1 MLFIAKRRRKKKGG
15 EEREGRKKKIKR
27 KKFLFIRSKHAKRWC
42 RRRGAIE
49 VSSLFVAATE
59 RDCGVGEMGRGRGRR
74 IWSIHLSGE
83 NATTANNAVVF
94 SRHAL
99 CRQVRQS
106 RALKFDR
113 YSVGRSFW
121 SPPPHPSITRPA
133 RKKKRARFV
142 VRPATSGS
150 RISYEWHVF
159 QNG

>member
-1 MLFIAKRRRKKKGG
+1 MQKEEEEKKGREEGKKKNNK
-15 EEREGRKKKIKR
+15 EKKR
-27 KKFLFIRSKHAKRWC
+27 NFFLFARNTRSADVAVAARSKSL
-42 RRRGAIE
+42 
-49 VSSLFVAATE
+49 SSLFVAATE
-59 RDCGVGEMGRGRGRR
+59 RDCGWVGGDGEEAEGGRERR

-113 YSVGRSFW
+113 YSVGRSFR

-133 RKKKRARFV
+133 GKKKRARFV
-142 VRPATSGS
+142 VRPG
-150 RISYEWHVF
+150 RLPVPE
-159 QNG
+159 